1 MPFLQ
6 PSSES
11 ALTRAT
17 PVLGYTHS
25 FTHTHTHSLT
35 HYGRFTFSNSPILHV
50 FGLWGKPEHPEE
62 THADTGRTC
71 KLHAERHPG
80 SARTRTRDLLAVR
93 QQCYP
98 LSHQCPYIRILI
110 LMSILRK
117 MGISGTALLWFES
130 YLSDRSFRVSW
141 RGEVS
146 KSQLLATGVPQ
157 GSVLGPLL
165 FSIYMSSLGTVIQK
179 HGFSYHCYADDTQLY
194 FSFQPDDPTVT
205 ARIAACLSDI
215 SSWMMDHHL
224 QLNLA
229 KTELLVFS
237 ANPSLHHNFS
247 IQLGSSTITP
257 SRTARNLGVVID
269 DQLSFTDHIATTARS
284 CRFALYNIRKIRPFL
299 SEQAAQ
305 LLVQALVLSR
315 LDYCNALLAGLPAC
329 TIKPLQLIQNAA
341 ARVVFNE
348 PKKAHVTP
356 LFIRLHWLPIAARI
370 KFKVLMFAYKTTTG
384 TAPIYLNLLVQTY
397 APSRSLRSA
406 SERRLVVPSQRGTKS
421 LSRTFSW
428 TVPSWWNDLPISIRS
443 L

>member
-1 MPFLQ
+1 
-6 PSSES
+6 
-11 ALTRAT
+11 
-17 PVLGYTHS
+17 
-25 FTHTHTHSLT
+25 
-35 HYGRFTFSNSPILHV
+35 
-50 FGLWGKPEHPEE
+50 
-62 THADTGRTC
+62 
-71 KLHAERHPG
+71 
-80 SARTRTRDLLAVR
+80 
-93 QQCYP
+93 
-98 LSHQCPYIRILI
+98 
-110 LMSILRK
+110 MSILRK

-165 FSIYMSSLGTVIQK
+165 FSIYMSSLGSVIQK

-299 SEQAAQ
+299 SEANQ
-305 LLVQALVLSR
+305 S
-315 LDYCNALLAGLPAC
+315 GF
-329 TIKPLQLIQNAA
+329 T
-341 ARVVFNE
+341 
-348 PKKAHVTP
+348 
-356 LFIRLHWLPIAARI
+356 
-370 KFKVLMFAYKTTTG
+370 
-384 TAPIYLNLLVQTY
+384 
-397 APSRSLRSA
+397 
-406 SERRLVVPSQRGTKS
+406 SEARLVVVQNVVLCKKQRELIEHNS
-421 LSRTFSW
+421 LSKLLFSPDW
-428 TVPSWWNDLPISIRS
+428 TIVMLSWRAFPHVLSS
-443 L
+443 LCN

>member
-1 MPFLQ
+1 MFNQLSLFLAQ
-6 PSSES
+6 NNILDNNQSGFRSGHSTETALLSVTEALRLARAASISSVLILLDLS
-11 ALTRAT
+11 AA
-17 PVLGYTHS
+17 
-25 FTHTHTHSLT
+25 F
-35 HYGRFTFSNSPILHV
+35 
-50 FGLWGKPEHPEE
+50 
-62 THADTGRTC
+62 DT
-71 KLHAERHPG
+71 
-80 SARTRTRDLLAVR
+80 VN
-93 QQCYP
+93 
-98 LSHQCPYIRILI
+98 HQI

-117 MGISGTALLWFES
+117 MDISGTALLWFES

-146 KSQLLATGVPQ
+146 KSHLLATGVPQ

-165 FSIYMSSLGTVIQK
+165 FSIYMSSLGSVIQK

-194 FSFQPDDPTVT
+194 FSFQPDDPMVT

-299 SEQAAQ
+299 SGQAAQ
-305 LLVQALVLSR
+305 LLVQTLVLSR
-315 LDYCNALLAGLPAC
+315 LDYCNALLGAFPHVLSSLCNCSRMQQPEWSLMSRKKLTLP
-329 TIKPLQLIQNAA
+329 
-341 ARVVFNE
+341 
-348 PKKAHVTP
+348 P
-356 LFIRLHWLPIAARI
+356 LFIRLHWLPIAACI

-428 TVPSWWNDLPISIRS
+428 TVPSWWNDLPISIRTAES
-443 L
+443 LAIFKKHLRHIFFAST

>member
-1 MPFLQ
+1 MAHA
-6 PSSES
+6 PSQVTFRRNLRSLSPSRLSSMVSS
-11 ALTRAT
+11 ALPSPSQFSALDTNSATDTLCSTLTSCLDNFCPLSSRPARAT
-17 PVLGYTHS
+17 PSAPWLSDVL
-25 FTHTHTHSLT
+25 
-35 HYGRFTFSNSPILHV
+35 R
-50 FGLWGKPEHPEE
+50 EHR
-62 THADTGRTC
+62 A
-71 KLHAERHPG
+71 KLRAAERKWHKSKNSTDLSVYQSHLSSF
-80 SARTRTRDLLAVR
+80 SANVSTA
-93 QQCYP
+93 
-98 LSHQCPYIRILI
+98 
-110 LMSILRK
+110 K
-117 MGISGTALLWFES
+117 MTYYHDKINNC
-130 YLSDRSFRVSW
+130 SDS
-141 RGEVS
+141 
-146 KSQLLATGVPQ
+146 
-157 GSVLGPLL
+157 
-165 FSIYMSSLGTVIQK
+165 
-179 HGFSYHCYADDTQLY
+179 
-194 FSFQPDDPTVT
+194 
-205 ARIAACLSDI
+205 RIAACLSDI

-247 IQLGSSTITP
+247 IQLGSSTITS

-284 CRFALYNIRKIRPFL
+284 CRFALYNIRKIRTFL

-356 LFIRLHWLPIAARI
+356 LFIRLYWLPIAARI

-384 TAPIYLNLLVQTY
+384 TAPIYLNSLVQTY

-428 TVPSWWNDLPISIRS
+428 TVPSWWNDLPISIRFIPS
-443 L
+443 ISV

>member
-1 MPFLQ
+1 MFNQLSLFLAQ
-6 PSSES
+6 NNILDNNQSGFRSGHSTETALLSVTEALRLARAASKSSVLILLDLSAAFDPLTTRSSCPSSERWAS
-11 ALTRAT
+11 RE
-17 PVLGYTHS
+17 PPSCGS
-25 FTHTHTHSLT
+25 SLT
-35 HYGRFTFSNSPILHV
+35 SQIGPSGCLGGVRFQSHNF
-50 FGLWGKPEHPEE
+50 
-62 THADTGRTC
+62 
-71 KLHAERHPG
+71 
-80 SARTRTRDLLAVR
+80 LLLEFLKA
-93 QQCYP
+93 QC
-98 LSHQCPYIRILI
+98 LDH
-110 LMSILRK
+110 
-117 MGISGTALLWFES
+117 
-130 YLSDRSFRVSW
+130 
-141 RGEVS
+141 
-146 KSQLLATGVPQ
+146 
-157 GSVLGPLL
+157 
-165 FSIYMSSLGTVIQK
+165 FSIYMSSLGSVIQK

-229 KTELLVFS
+229 KTELLVIS

-397 APSRSLRSA
+397 APSRSLHSA

-421 LSRTFSW
+421 LSRTFPW
-428 TVPSWWNDLPISIRS
+428 TVPSWWNDLPISIRTAES
-443 L
+443 LAIFKKHLKTHLFRQHLTN